1 MDVKG
6 TTLYLLDTNTVA
18 DIVSGHSKAARR
30 AMSQLIEHSP
40 IAISAITEGE
50 LLYGLARK
58 PEAIRLRTGVEAFL
72 SAIQIRYW
80 DSAAARAYG
89 SLRARMAASGKSLS
103 NNMDLLIAAHAVA
116 MDAILVT
123 RDGAFSQIEALR
135 PVVNWATDL

>member
-6 TTLYLLDTNTVA
+6 TTLYLLDTNTVG
-18 DIVSGHSKAARR
+18 DIVSGRSKAARLT
-30 AMSQLIEHSP
+30 MSQLIDHSL

-103 NNMDLLIAAHAVA
+103 NMDLLIAAHPVA
-116 MDAILVT
+116 IDAILVT

>member
-103 NNMDLLIAAHAVA
+103 NMDLLIAAHAVA
-116 MDAILVT
+116 IDAILVT